1 MKRSNKVDLTIV
13 TLLAASFTAGCN
25 DGFDY
30 NNIKHCVD
38 ENGVVVPDAQCN
50 NVGGGSNMGH
60 VPFRWYYGGGR
71 VFTPGTRVTGG
82 SYVPAPGRTYSAPS
96 TVTRSGFG
104 STGRSATV
112 SAGE

>member
-1 MKRSNKVDLTIV
+1 MKRSKKVDLTIV
-13 TLLAASFTAGCN
+13 TLLAASFTAACN

-50 NVGGGSNMGH
+50 GVGGGGNGTH

-82 SYVPAPGRTYSAPS
+82 SYVPSSGHTYSTPS
-96 TVTRSGFG
+96 TVTRGGFG
-104 STGRSATV
+104 STGRSSFA